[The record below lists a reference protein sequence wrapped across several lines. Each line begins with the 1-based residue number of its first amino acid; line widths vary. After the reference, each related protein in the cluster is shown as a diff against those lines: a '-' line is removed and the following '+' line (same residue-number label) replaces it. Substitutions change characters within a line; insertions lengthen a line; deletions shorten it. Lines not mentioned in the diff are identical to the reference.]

1 LIFLWLLRQ
10 VDEEQFEAELLDP
23 PVPPGRCAALVGPMA
38 SLTGTAPS
46 GARTAAPTSAFAVG
60 VGAAANAKLAVIIA
74 AAVRKTVRVMAS
86 SVLSGTN
93 RIEINR
99 PRCLL
104 DRALRRRGQRAKL
117 SGQPKIG
124 CGKRPYAGFMRLP
137 AVPSRIHTRLS
148 AHFAAQ

>member
-104 DRALRRRGQRAKL
+104 DRALRRRASRTRDNAQSFQGNQKSAVANAPMPAL
-117 SGQPKIG
+117 CACP
-124 CGKRPYAGFMRLP
+124 PFRLEF
-137 AVPSRIHTRLS
+137 IHD
-148 AHFAAQ
+148 